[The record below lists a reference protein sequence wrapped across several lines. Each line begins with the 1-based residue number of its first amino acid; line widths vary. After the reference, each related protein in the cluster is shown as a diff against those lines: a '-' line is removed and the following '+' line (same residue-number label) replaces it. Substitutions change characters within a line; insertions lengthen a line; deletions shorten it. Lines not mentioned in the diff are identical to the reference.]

1 MNERTTLL
9 LVEDDAAHVEL
20 IRRAFEEDKSDINLR
35 VCATLKET
43 RRMSQITP
51 PDLFISDLNLPD
63 GSGLELLAS
72 SNGDPQIPVILM
84 TGFGNE
90 DIAVEAMKSG
100 AMDYIVKSEGAFS
113 SMPKT
118 VKRVLREWRYF
129 SENKNI
135 NHVLQEVAKGIA
147 AKKHETFFDALVR
160 SLSASLLADKV
171 FIGELV
177 GESQEIGKSI
187 AFWCDGQKGDYFEY
201 PLEGSPCNLHTTQDI
216 CTFPSD
222 LQTLFPDCALAKEM
236 GIEAYIGVSIKDHQG
251 IPIGILVALYNNK
264 QKDLAISESV
274 IQIYANIA
282 AGELERQK
290 YFKERMHTE
299 TVLQQSEERYRG
311 IYDSSEVSI
320 WNEDF
325 SKVYQEL
332 NQLRQNGVIDLWQY
346 LNKNKHLAWKLAA
359 MVEVKQ
365 VNEATLALFHANTK
379 DELSGSIDKTFG
391 LGAIEVFIKELCAIW
406 EGKKFFRSEANFKT
420 LDGEML
426 TCILSMPLPKTE
438 EGFRD
443 VPVSLLDIS
452 IQKQAES
459 KLRHSQKMDAL
470 GELTGGIAHDYN
482 NMLGIVLGYA
492 ELLKGKL
499 TKQPKL
505 AKYAH
510 EIHHAGE
517 RGVKLTKKLLA
528 FSRRQSGDARKLNL
542 NMLLRD
548 QQHMLEKT
556 LTARI
561 NVTLNLAEDL
571 WPVWLDSGDLEDAIV
586 NMSINSMHAMK
597 MGGRLTLQTCNEAV
611 NKMDAKLLQLDVGNF
626 VVLSITDTGCGMDD
640 KTKEKI
646 FDPFFSTKGEQGTGL
661 GLSQVYGF
669 IERCGGA
676 IKVYS
681 KLEQGT
687 RITLYLPRY
696 YDSIGEDSP
705 TETNQETPFEDRLG
719 AEESILVVD
728 DEPALRNLA
737 FEILDQQNYHVI
749 YAESAK
755 QALQILENEPI
766 DLLLS
771 DVIMPEMDG
780 YQLAAIVHRKYPA
793 VKILL
798 TSGFSDNR
806 ELDIVDENLQRNM
819 LHKPYNAQTLL
830 QRIGRLLG

>member
-187 AFWCDGQKGDYFEY
+187 AFGCDGQKGDYFEY

-251 IPIGILVALYNNK
+251 IPIGIL
-264 QKDLAISESV
+264 
-274 IQIYANIA
+274 
-282 AGELERQK
+282 
-290 YFKERMHTE
+290 
-299 TVLQQSEERYRG
+299 
-311 IYDSSEVSI
+311 
-320 WNEDF
+320 
-325 SKVYQEL
+325 
-332 NQLRQNGVIDLWQY
+332 
-346 LNKNKHLAWKLAA
+346 
-359 MVEVKQ
+359 
-365 VNEATLALFHANTK
+365 
-379 DELSGSIDKTFG
+379 
-391 LGAIEVFIKELCAIW
+391 
-406 EGKKFFRSEANFKT
+406 
-420 LDGEML
+420 
-426 TCILSMPLPKTE
+426 
-438 EGFRD
+438 
-443 VPVSLLDIS
+443 
-452 IQKQAES
+452 
-459 KLRHSQKMDAL
+459 
-470 GELTGGIAHDYN
+470 
-482 NMLGIVLGYA
+482 
-492 ELLKGKL
+492 
-499 TKQPKL
+499 
-505 AKYAH
+505 
-510 EIHHAGE
+510 
-517 RGVKLTKKLLA
+517 
-528 FSRRQSGDARKLNL
+528 
-542 NMLLRD
+542 
-548 QQHMLEKT
+548 
-556 LTARI
+556 
-561 NVTLNLAEDL
+561 
-571 WPVWLDSGDLEDAIV
+571 
-586 NMSINSMHAMK
+586 
-597 MGGRLTLQTCNEAV
+597 
-611 NKMDAKLLQLDVGNF
+611 
-626 VVLSITDTGCGMDD
+626 
-640 KTKEKI
+640 
-646 FDPFFSTKGEQGTGL
+646 
-661 GLSQVYGF
+661 
-669 IERCGGA
+669 
-676 IKVYS
+676 
-681 KLEQGT
+681 
-687 RITLYLPRY
+687 
-696 YDSIGEDSP
+696 
-705 TETNQETPFEDRLG
+705 
-719 AEESILVVD
+719 
-728 DEPALRNLA
+728 
-737 FEILDQQNYHVI
+737 DQQNYHVI

-771 DVIMPEMDG
+771 DVIMPEMHG